1 MRLYESVWVMSK
13 REYRAAFT
21 LIEVMVA
28 VMIISVVILALV
40 RMYSNNTFLFSAYK
54 KRSEAAQYSS
64 FLIANTEYGYEDKNV
79 NLYDLLSEFDMEDK
93 LRRQLKK
100 QKAKVIYQVVKNMD
114 LGEESNTSAPQM
126 SLEIGN
132 SILRVH
138 DTSAVLMRL
147 QLR

>member
-1 MRLYESVWVMSK
+1 MNKKS
-13 REYRAAFT
+13 YRAAFT

-54 KRSEAAQYSS
+54 KRSQVSQYSS
-64 FLIANTEYGYEDKNV
+64 FLIANKEYGYENKNV
-79 NLYDLLSEFDMEDK
+79 HLYDLLSEFDMEDK

-100 QKAKVIYQVVKNMD
+100 QKAQVIYKVLKNMD

-126 SLEIGN
+126 SLEIGS
-132 SILRVH
+132 SILRV
-138 DTSAVLMRL
+138 DDASAALMRL